1 LLYERKTLTDF
12 RSDDEKEGDK
22 TISELN
28 VPIFMDT
35 VMTLRGNNT
44 GHGIHLSSD
53 IEQKILLKNKKYWQK
68 RFLFGE
74 EYRDFV
80 YDLSVKWNT
89 SCYIPRK
96 FLTKNNDFQL
106 ENQDCPEEYL
116 GDLSLGGTND
126 LKITIDESLV
136 PELELRVFK
145 YATCC
150 YLTILN
156 HDTNRY
162 LHIE

>member
-1 LLYERKTLTDF
+1 
-12 RSDDEKEGDK
+12 
-22 TISELN
+22 
-28 VPIFMDT
+28 MDT

-68 RFLFGE
+68 RFLFGD

-80 YDLSVKWNT
+80 YDLSAKWNT
-89 SCYIPRK
+89 SCYISRE
-96 FLTKNNDFQL
+96 FLTKNNDFHL
-106 ENQDCPEEYL
+106 NNQNCPEVYM
-116 GDLSLGGTND
+116 GDLSLGRASD
-126 LKITIDESLV
+126 LSIKIDESLV

-145 YATCC
+145 YATCY
-150 YLTILN
+150 YLTILF

-162 LHIE
+162 QHIK